1 MQEKHTELSLP
12 VLDNK
17 DIWLTYGLFTTVLSG
32 VALYKM
38 LTVSWAVPYPFHWI
52 MHPFLCLAVAAF
64 CFFLFVGISIL
75 ILCVEKIVFTKE
87 EVRLKVG
94 IFTVRKVSTS
104 EILCVGLTEL
114 SIDGQGKFK
123 IPLLVLSREAKEDIL
138 QKEQSK
144 GFRNR
149 KKVRDMGN
157 SGYDPA
163 SPQGILYTY
172 WNRKASNL
180 LLGIG
185 KDIIIDYTQERANAL
200 RGFLTA
206 ATFMV

>member
-1 MQEKHTELSLP
+1 MRDKQTELSLP
-12 VLDNK
+12 VLENK
-17 DIWLTYGLFTTVLSG
+17 DIWLTYGLFITILSG
-32 VALYKM
+32 VALYNL
-38 LTVSWAVPYPFHWI
+38 LTVSWAVPYPFNWV
-52 MHPFLCLAVAAF
+52 MHPFLGLMVAAF
-64 CFFLFVGISIL
+64 GFFLFAGISIL

-94 IFTVRKVSTS
+94 FFTVRKVSTP
-104 EILCVGLTEL
+104 EILCVGFTE
-114 SIDGQGKFK
+114 QGFDRQGRIK

-138 QKEQSK
+138 EKAQSK

-149 KKVRDMGN
+149 KTVRDMGN

-163 SPQGILYTY
+163 SPRGILYTY
-172 WNRKASNL
+172 WNRRASNL

-185 KDIIIDYTQERANAL
+185 KDIIMDYTQDRANAM
-200 RGFLTA
+200 RAFLTS